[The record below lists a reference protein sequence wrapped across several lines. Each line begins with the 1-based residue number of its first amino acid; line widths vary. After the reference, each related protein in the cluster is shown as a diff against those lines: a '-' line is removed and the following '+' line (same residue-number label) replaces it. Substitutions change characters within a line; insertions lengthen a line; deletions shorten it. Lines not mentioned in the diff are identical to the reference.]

1 MAATSAEENQTKI
14 VRRNR
19 PGTRADD
26 MYAWPEQDFN
36 DMETVLAG
44 RPIFLVAVCFASLT
58 TGHHFRMTMVPLY
71 MKQVDSLIVQ
81 WCYNKLIKYAV
92 V

>member
-58 TGHHFRMTMVPLY
+58 TGHHFRMTMVLPIYEASRLFDCTVVLQQAY
-71 MKQVDSLIVQ
+71 QVR
-81 WCYNKLIKYAV
+81 CG
-92 V
+92 